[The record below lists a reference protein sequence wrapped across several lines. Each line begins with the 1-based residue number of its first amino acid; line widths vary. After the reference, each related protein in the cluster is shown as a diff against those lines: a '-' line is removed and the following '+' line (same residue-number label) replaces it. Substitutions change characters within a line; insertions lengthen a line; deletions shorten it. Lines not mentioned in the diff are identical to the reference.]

1 MSLIYLSSK
10 NCRIE
15 TNLDI
20 PIHLKDGE
28 DHYMTLLNLNYSN
41 VFSNTSTPNRTFS
54 ITWQY
59 TDSTPE
65 ETVQTDLPQN
75 KVMDLEDIYSWASKQ
90 TIPPNGSEPVVKFV
104 IDSSDGKG
112 HMVAVDDID
121 TILGALNISGFMLNQ
136 YAPAGSSFFGSIFYH
151 RDISY
156 GYTVGSG
163 WDNIPEQL
171 YTDKEPSISTFNQLF
186 LITPLVEN
194 TGRTV
199 VNGTCLA
206 VPMLTAISAA
216 AEPFEYV
223 QYTAFQ
229 PMKCRINTNN
239 ITNIQFTLLTENN
252 TIPEI
257 VNGADVELSV
267 LVKIE

>member
-1 MSLIYLSSK
+1 MSLIYLTSK

-20 PIHLKDGE
+20 PIHLKEGQ

-41 VFSNTSTPNRTFS
+41 VFANTTTPNKTFS

-59 TDSTPE
+59 SDSTPE
-65 ETVQTDLPQN
+65 NTVQTDLPQG
-75 KVMDLEDIYSWASKQ
+75 KVMSIESIYAWASKQ
-90 TIPPNGSEPVVKFV
+90 TIPPGGTEPVVEFK
-104 IDSSDGKG
+104 IDSSNGRG
-112 HMVAVDDID
+112 HMIAVSDID
-121 TILGALNISGFMLNQ
+121 AKLTALNISGFMLNQ
-136 YAPAGSSFFGSIFYH
+136 YITTGSFFDSMFYP
-151 RDISY
+151 RNISY

-163 WDNIPEQL
+163 WDNLPEQL
-171 YTDKEPSISTFNQLF
+171 YTSKEPTVSTFNQLF

-199 VNGTCLA
+199 VNGSCLA

-216 AEPFEYV
+216 ADAFEYV
-223 QYTAFQ
+223 QYTSFQ
-229 PMKCRINTNN
+229 PMKCKINVNN
-239 ITNIQFTLLTENN
+239 ITNLQFTLLTENN
-252 TIPEI
+252 TLPEI
-257 VNGADVELSV
+257 VEGADVEFSV